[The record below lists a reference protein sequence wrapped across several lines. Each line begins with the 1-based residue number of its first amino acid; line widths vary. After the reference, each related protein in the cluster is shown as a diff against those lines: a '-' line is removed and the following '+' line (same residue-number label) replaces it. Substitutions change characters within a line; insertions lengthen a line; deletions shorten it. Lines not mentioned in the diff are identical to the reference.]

1 MAFKGVTITE
11 GDTSESVEATIL
23 DRTDVDL
30 RIFFAVFI
38 LFRLGLD
45 DVVVS
50 VLELH
55 ITVSLVLDE
64 PRIHHAPV
72 LKLDPAS
79 VLATA
84 PIVVPGTLV
93 RVAIQVIVVTLATA
107 RTLFDLSFKVLSVCK
122 EDFRLPVCYF
132 PAIELALYDLIRET
146 EKNSDAAGSVFPPLA
161 FVE

>member
-1 MAFKGVTITE
+1 M
-11 GDTSESVEATIL
+11 
-23 DRTDVDL
+23 
-30 RIFFAVFI
+30 
-38 LFRLGLD
+38 
-45 DVVVS
+45 
-50 VLELH
+50 
-55 ITVSLVLDE
+55 DE

-107 RTLFDLSFKVLSVCK
+107 RTLFDLSFEVLSVSK
-122 EDFRLPVCYF
+122 KDFRLPVCYF
-132 PAIELALYDLIRET
+132 PAIELALNDLIRET